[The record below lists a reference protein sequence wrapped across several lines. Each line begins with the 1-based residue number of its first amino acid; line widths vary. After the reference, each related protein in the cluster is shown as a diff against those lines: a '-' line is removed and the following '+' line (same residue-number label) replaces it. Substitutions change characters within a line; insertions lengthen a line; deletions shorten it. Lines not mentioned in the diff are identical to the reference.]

1 MIRIVALTDFTFM
14 AISVI
19 AKIIERNVATAGRL
33 LTFDVAF
40 LLTTAGRLLT
50 FDVAFLT
57 AVVTTSTI
65 LRAVGRGVAV
75 FAADTAGLI
84 QECWA
89 DDFTNGSGLV
99 FHVVACVFRS
109 GTTRIVADF
118 AVGSSSG
125 SGVIGLGGGGD
136 GLVVSSGGGR
146 HFDSV
151 CVCSD
156 IQLLY
161 VWFEKKHFNFFSN
174 DMTAHY
180 HRISILN
187 VQPTL
192 SILKMNA

>member
-1 MIRIVALTDFTFM
+1 M
-14 AISVI
+14 
-19 AKIIERNVATAGRL
+19 
-33 LTFDVAF
+33 
-40 LLTTAGRLLT
+40 
-50 FDVAFLT
+50 
-57 AVVTTSTI
+57 
-65 LRAVGRGVAV
+65 AV

-84 QECWA
+84 QERWA
-89 DDFTNGSGLV
+89 DDFAIGSRLV

-118 AVGSSSG
+118 AVGSG
-125 SGVIGLGGGGD
+125 GGGGGIIGLGGGGSV
-136 GLVVSSGGGR
+136 VVSSGGGR

-174 DMTAHY
+174 DKNVHD

-187 VQPTL
+187 VQPTIT
-192 SILKMNA
+192 ILKMNA

>member
-1 MIRIVALTDFTFM
+1 
-14 AISVI
+14 
-19 AKIIERNVATAGRL
+19 
-33 LTFDVAF
+33 
-40 LLTTAGRLLT
+40 
-50 FDVAFLT
+50 
-57 AVVTTSTI
+57 
-65 LRAVGRGVAV
+65 
-75 FAADTAGLI
+75 
-84 QECWA
+84 
-89 DDFTNGSGLV
+89 
-99 FHVVACVFRS
+99 VACVFRS

-118 AVGSSSG
+118 AVGSSG
-125 SGVIGLGGGGD
+125 GGGVIGLGGGGL
-136 GLVVSSGGGR
+136 GISSGGGR

-174 DMTAHY
+174 DKNAHD

>member
-1 MIRIVALTDFTFM
+1 M

-33 LTFDVAF
+33 LTFDVADF
-40 LLTTAGRLLT
+40 A
-50 FDVAFLT
+50 
-57 AVVTTSTI
+57 AVITTSTI

-84 QECWA
+84 QERGA
-89 DDFTNGSGLV
+89 HDFTIGSGLV

-118 AVGSSSG
+118 AVGSG
-125 SGVIGLGGGGD
+125 GGGGVIGLGGGGSTV
-136 GLVVSSGGGR
+136 VVSSGGGQ

-151 CVCSD
+151 CVYSD

-161 VWFEKKHFNFFSN
+161 VWFEKKHFNFLSN
-174 DMTAHY
+174 DKNPHD

-187 VQPTL
+187 VHPTL
-192 SILKMNA
+192 SILKMTS